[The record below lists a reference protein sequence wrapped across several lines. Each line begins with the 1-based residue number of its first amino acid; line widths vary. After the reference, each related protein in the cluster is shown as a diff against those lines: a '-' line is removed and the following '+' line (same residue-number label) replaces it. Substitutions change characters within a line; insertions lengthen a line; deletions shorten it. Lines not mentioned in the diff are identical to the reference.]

1 MKKYGKSIVIW
12 IIGIMVILGLFL
24 SEIINWITSFQW
36 FGDLGYEE
44 VFLKEFITKAQI
56 FLPVFLLF
64 IGIYT
69 VYVLFLKKNY
79 YKSFVIYDN
88 GFSER
93 RVNQILG
100 IPIIFS
106 SVMVGLNTAN
116 NLWFEILVFFN
127 RVPYGLRDPIFD
139 NDLGF
144 YLFQLPLYNQIIS
157 SLFGIILGLIM
168 LTVIFYGL
176 MFFLRKP
183 TLYAAKEDLN
193 FRSSFMTKFLKLTL
207 KQITVV
213 STMIFVL
220 LAVLFYFRSFDILKS
235 SEGLIYGAGYTDIN
249 VRLPVIRV
257 QMVASLVAAALIS
270 YGYHKKKLKV
280 ALAGPILILLIGM
293 VGGLIGSAVQQFSVT
308 PNELN
313 RELPYI
319 EHNIAFT
326 QQAYGI
332 DSIEQQE
339 FSAENNLT
347 LSDIQNNPGTIE
359 NIRIHDHRPT
369 LETYNQIQAIR
380 LYYRFVDV
388 DIDRYEIEGEYTQ
401 VFLGPRELDLERL
414 GENARASWINRH
426 LRFTHGNGAVVS
438 PVNQVTSEGQP
449 EMVVGNIPPSTD
461 TDVTIDRP
469 EIYFGELTDH
479 YIIVNTEEE
488 FEVDTTDLE
497 DEELEEEDLDNFE
510 GIYEGSAGIDLT
522 FGNRFLY
529 AMKNRSMEILLND
542 EIREGSKIVYDRN
555 IMDRVQKIAP
565 FIQYDEDPYMVI
577 NEGRLY
583 WIIDGYTTSED
594 YPYATPYLEN
604 GHNYIRNSVK
614 VVVDAYNGDVSYY
627 ISDME
632 DPIIK
637 TYESIYP
644 VLFDSME
651 EMESGL
657 RDHVRYPHEYF
668 DLQTEIYRTYHMTE
682 PSVFYDQGDLWN
694 IAEERYRGGVQ
705 DVESHYMILRLPEE
719 EQEEFILSRM
729 YTPKDLRNMTAMLV
743 ARNDGE
749 HYGELVLYDLP
760 RDRNIYGPMQIEN
773 RIDQRSDISESF
785 SLWDQGGSTVI
796 RGNLMVIPI
805 ENSIL
810 YVEPIYLAAEG
821 EDSIPEVKK
830 VIVAYGDQVE
840 MHPTLEEGLNALFAD
855 RLGEMEEEL
864 EEAMEEEAS
873 EEVLEEFSN
882 IQELI
887 QQANDTLDE
896 ANEALR
902 EGNWQEY
909 GDLME
914 ELEEILR
921 EMGQRDL
928 L

>member
-1 MKKYGKSIVIW
+1 MKKYGKSILLW
-12 IIGIMVILGLFL
+12 IIGVLVVLGLFL
-24 SEIINWITSFQW
+24 SEILTWIADFQW
-36 FGDLGYEE
+36 FGVLGYEE
-44 VFLKEFITKAQI
+44 VFIKEFITKAQI
-56 FLPVFLLF
+56 FVPVFLVF
-64 IGIYT
+64 IGVYT

-88 GFSER
+88 GFTER

-100 IPIIFS
+100 IPVILFAFL
-106 SVMVGLNTAN
+106 VAVNTAG

-127 RVPYGLRDPIFD
+127 RIPYGVADPIF
-139 NDLGF
+139 NKDLAF

-157 SLFGIILGLIM
+157 SLFGIILALVM

-176 MFFLRKP
+176 MFLLRKP

-193 FRSSFMTKFLKLTL
+193 FRSSFMTKFIKLTL
-207 KQITVV
+207 KQMTVV
-213 STMIFVL
+213 GILVFAL
-220 LAVLFYFRSFDILKS
+220 LALQFYLMGFDILRS
-235 SEGLIYGAGYTDIN
+235 SEGLIYGAGYTDLHI
-249 VRLPVIRV
+249 RLPLLRV
-257 QMVASLVAAALIS
+257 QMVASVAAAGLIY
-270 YGYHKKKLKV
+270 YGYYRKNMKAALSGPVLIIVIGV
-280 ALAGPILILLIGM
+280 A
-293 VGGLIGSAVQQFSVT
+293 GGLIAAGVQQFSVT

-313 RELPYI
+313 REFPYI

-332 DSIEQQE
+332 DNIQQRN
-339 FSAENNLT
+339 FTADNDLT
-347 LSDIQNNPGTIE
+347 LSDIQNNPGTID

-380 LYYRFVDV
+380 LYYRFLDV
-388 DIDRYEIEGEYTQ
+388 DIDRYQIDGEYTQ

-426 LRFTHGNGAVVS
+426 LRYTHGNGVVVS
-438 PVNQVTSEGQP
+438 PVNRVTSEGQP
-449 EMVVGNIPPSTD
+449 DTVVGNIPPSTD
-461 TDVTIDRP
+461 TNLTVDRP

-488 FEVDTTDLE
+488 FEIDASDLDDE
-497 DEELEEEDLDNFE
+497 DIGEEDLDNFE
-510 GIYEGSAGIDLT
+510 GIYSGSAGIDLT
-522 FGNRFLY
+522 LGNRFLY
-529 AMKNRSMEILLND
+529 ALRYRSMKILLND

-565 FIQYDEDPYMVI
+565 FIQYDTDPYMVI

-583 WIIDGYTTSED
+583 WIIDGYTTSSN
-594 YPYATPYLEN
+594 YPYAAPYMEN
-604 GHNYIRNSVK
+604 NHNYIRNSVK
-614 VVVDAYNGDVSYY
+614 VVVDAYNGGVSYY
-627 ISDME
+627 IADEE

-644 VLFDSME
+644 VLFQSME
-651 EMESGL
+651 EIEIGL
-657 RDHVRYPHEYF
+657 RDHLRYPHYYF
-668 DLQTEIYRTYHMTE
+668 ELQTEVYRTYHMTE
-682 PSVFYDQGDLWN
+682 PRVFYDQGDLWN
-694 IAEERYRGGVQ
+694 IAEEQYRGNVQ
-705 DVESHYMILRLPEE
+705 EVQSHYMILRLPGEE
-719 EQEEFILSRM
+719 EEEFILSRM

-749 HYGELVLYDLP
+749 YYGELILYDFP

-773 RIDQRSDISESF
+773 RIDQRSDISERF

-810 YVEPIYLAAEG
+810 YVEPIYLSAEG
-821 EDSIPEVKK
+821 GQSLPEVKQ
-830 VIVAYGDQVE
+830 VIVAYGDRIV
-840 MHPTLEEGLNALFAD
+840 MHPTLEEGLNAIFAD

-864 EEAMEEEAS
+864 EEAVEEETS
-873 EEVLEEFSN
+873 EEVLEEFLN
-882 IQELI
+882 LQQLI
-887 QQANDTLDE
+887 QQANDTLDA

-909 GDLME
+909 GEYME
-914 ELEEILR
+914 DLEEILR
-921 EMGQRDL
+921 EMAERDL

>member
-1 MKKYGKSIVIW
+1 MKSYGKSIFFW
-12 IIGIMVILGLFL
+12 IVGAMVILALFL
-24 SEIINWITSFQW
+24 SEILNWIASYQW
-36 FGDLGYEE
+36 FGVLGYEE

-56 FLPVFLLF
+56 FLPVFLIFL
-64 IGIYT
+64 GIYA

-79 YKSFVIYDN
+79 YKSFVIYNNDI
-88 GFSER
+88 SER

-100 IPIIFS
+100 IPIIFFAF
-106 SVMVGLNTAN
+106 VVAVNTAS

-127 RVPYGLRDPIFD
+127 RVPYGLRDPIFEQ
-139 NDLGF
+139 DLGF

-157 SLFGIILGLIM
+157 SLFGIIFALIM

-193 FRSSFMTKFLKLTL
+193 FRSSFMTKFFKLTL
-207 KQITVV
+207 KQLSAVGILV
-213 STMIFVL
+213 FGL
-220 LAVLFYFRSFDILKS
+220 LALQFYFLGFDILKS
-235 SEGLIYGAGYTDIN
+235 SDGLIHGAGYTDIH
-249 VRLPVIRV
+249 VRLPVLRV
-257 QMVASLVAAALIS
+257 QMVASVAAAGLIF
-270 YGYHKKKLKV
+270 YGYYKKNIKV
-280 ALAGPILILLIGM
+280 ALSGPVLIILIGV
-293 VGGLIGSAVQQFSVT
+293 VGGLIGAGVQQFSVT

-313 RELPYI
+313 REYPYI
-319 EHNIAFT
+319 EHNIGFT

-332 DSIEQQE
+332 QNIQQRP
-339 FSAENNLT
+339 FPAAND
-347 LSDIQNNPGTIE
+347 LSLGDIQNNPGTIN

-388 DIDRYEIEGEYTQ
+388 DIDRYEIDGEYTQ

-426 LRFTHGNGAVVS
+426 LRYTHGNGVVVS
-438 PVNQVTSEGQP
+438 PVNRVTSEGQP
-449 EMVVGNIPPSTD
+449 DMVVGNIPPSTD
-461 TDVTIDRP
+461 TNLTVDRP

-488 FEVDTTDLE
+488 FAIDTADLDAE
-497 DEELEEEDLDNFE
+497 DIGEEDLDNFE
-510 GIYEGSAGIDLT
+510 GIYSGTAGIDLT
-522 FGNRFLY
+522 LGNRLLY
-529 AMKNRSMEILLND
+529 AMRYRSMKILLND
-542 EIREGSKIVYDRN
+542 EIRGGSKIVYDRN

-565 FIQYDEDPYMVI
+565 FIQYDGDPYMVI
-577 NEGRLY
+577 NEGKLY
-583 WIIDGYTTSED
+583 WIIDGYTTSSN
-594 YPYATPYLEN
+594 YPYATPYMEN
-604 GHNYIRNSVK
+604 NHNYIRNSVK
-614 VVVDAYNGDVSYY
+614 VVVDAYNGAVNYY
-627 ISDME
+627 IADEE

-644 VLFDSME
+644 VLFQNME
-651 EMESGL
+651 AMEAGL
-657 RDHVRYPHEYF
+657 QDHIRYPHYYF
-668 DLQTEIYRTYHMTE
+668 DLQTEVYRTYHMTE
-682 PSVFYDQGDLWN
+682 PAVFYDQGDLWN
-694 IAEERYRGGVQ
+694 IAEERYRGDVQ
-705 DVESHYMILRLPEE
+705 EVQSHYMILRLPEE
-719 EQEEFILSRM
+719 EEEEFILSRM

-749 HYGELVLYDLP
+749 AYGELILYDFP

-821 EDSIPEVKK
+821 GQSLPEVKK
-830 VIVAYGDQVE
+830 VIVAYGDQVV
-840 MHPTLEEGLNALFAD
+840 MHPTLEEGLNAVFAD
-855 RLGEMEEEL
+855 RLGEMEEDL
-864 EEAMEEEAS
+864 EEAMAEETS
-873 EEVLEEFSN
+873 EEVLEEFFN
-882 IQELI
+882 LQELI
-887 QQANDTLDE
+887 QQANDTLDQ

-909 GDLME
+909 GDLMDR
-914 ELEEILR
+914 LEEILR
-921 EMGQRDL
+921 EMAERDL